1 MKITTVNPATE
12 EILAKYNTI
21 RPEQVS
27 HEVKNSRIIFGDI
40 KNSGMRQEIS
50 NYGLKE
56 FVNVKSV
63 VVN

>member
-1 MKITTVNPATE
+1 MKIITVNPAIE
-12 EILAKYNTI
+12 EILAEYDAIHHK
-21 RPEQVS
+21 QVN
-27 HEVKNSRIIFGDI
+27 HEVKNSRIIFSDI
-40 KNSGMRQEIS
+40 KNSGMGQDLS